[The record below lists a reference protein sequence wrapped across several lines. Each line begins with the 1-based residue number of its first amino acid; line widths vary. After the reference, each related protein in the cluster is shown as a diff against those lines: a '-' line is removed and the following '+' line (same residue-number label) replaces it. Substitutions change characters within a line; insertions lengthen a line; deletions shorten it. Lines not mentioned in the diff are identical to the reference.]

1 MVGSAN
7 IRAIVRFV
15 TDRSGATAAEFA
27 LILAPLILLTLGT
40 INLCAMMYTA
50 STLHYA
56 AENTA
61 RWASI
66 KATANAGV
74 APLGPA
80 VQTYG
85 ASIYKGATASVTFTR
100 SNAGCGN
107 TVVATAN
114 YNFTTGLTSSVVPLS
129 ASACYPLG

>member
-7 IRAIVRFV
+7 IRAIVRFMA
-15 TDRSGATAAEFA
+15 DRGGAAAAEFA
-27 LILAPLILLTLGT
+27 LVLAPLILLTLGT
-40 INLCAMMYTA
+40 INLCGMMYTA

-61 RWASI
+61 RWAAI
-66 KATANAGV
+66 KLTATPGTT
-74 APLGPA
+74 PD

-85 ASIYKGATASVTFTR
+85 VSIYKGATATPTFTQ

-114 YNFTTGLTSSVVPLS
+114 YNFTTGLTSSVVALS
-129 ASACYPLG
+129 ATACYPLG